1 MPVSSGFW
9 CSTGGAQ
16 IRLQRQRRLR
26 FRQCFFVPQKWA
38 SAKLQIPGPSNI
50 FKFNDIDSYTQNF
63 ESEKTIDR
71 IFIQSIST
79 HILKNVGRLMDPK
92 NCVKHFR
99 ETKSQIN
106 WTLEMKIG
114 KKKKKKVFF
123 AKESETLKTER
134 LSPDVWFPKILNSNY
149 HWDDNGGEKIYIT
162 YQKPI
167 YKFNLIFSQSNFT
180 FHPPSTP
187 KPHWSNHGGSNAWCH
202 DVDMAPKRLPP
213 GGPRKIRFFPP
224 CPSNSATQSS
234 FLSFREV
241 LGSVLASWV
250 CSNRSGGWRSLYTF
264 TSPWQKSQSPL
275 GKRWLNFRW
284 PNSSHWSQNNKGLQ
298 THKKRCRLFL
308 LQQILFRG
316 CRGWLFF
323 VLLLTWR
330 GRLS

>member
-1 MPVSSGFW
+1 
-9 CSTGGAQ
+9 
-16 IRLQRQRRLR
+16 
-26 FRQCFFVPQKWA
+26 
-38 SAKLQIPGPSNI
+38 
-50 FKFNDIDSYTQNF
+50 
-63 ESEKTIDR
+63 
-71 IFIQSIST
+71 
-79 HILKNVGRLMDPK
+79 MDPK

-114 KKKKKKVFF
+114 KKKKRFFF

-250 CSNRSGGWRSLYTF
+250 CSNAPGDEDLFTLLHLHDRKVNPHLEKDGLILGGQTQATEVRIIKVSKHTRNVVDFFCCSKSCSEVVEAGSFLSSSWRDAGGWVRIHLVEFVDDPMQVFFLAKKCRCFSLG
-264 TSPWQKSQSPL
+264 PPK
-275 GKRWLNFRW
+275 KNF
-284 PNSSHWSQNNKGLQ
+284 
-298 THKKRCRLFL
+298 
-308 LQQILFRG
+308 
-316 CRGWLFF
+316 
-323 VLLLTWR
+323 
-330 GRLS
+330 